1 MKMLIG
7 GKWVDASDGAV
18 RNVINPATGEMVDT
32 VPAATKEDVDRAISL
47 AVEGQKEWNAYPL
60 HKKLA
65 IFEKYASLAEANVER
80 IAKVMCEEGGK
91 PIEQCRTEVAA
102 NAAIFRIYASAANTF
117 YGHTLPFNAEARSQ
131 GDVAF
136 TIHEPLGV
144 FACIVP
150 FNYPFELAAHKTAP
164 MLVTGNAVVLKP
176 ASNTPRSALILCEL
190 LLEAGIP
197 ANAIS
202 CITGSGAKV
211 GDWLASDPRVAAVSF
226 TGSTSV
232 GINLAKIC
240 ACDLRRV
247 SLELGGNDPLI
258 IFDDC
263 DFEAALEETIGGRIG
278 NAGQTCC
285 ASKRF
290 IVQNGIRERF
300 IAELVARLE
309 KVKMGDPSDPTVEMG
324 PVISESA
331 AIDAEKQIQQAIDQG
346 AVLRCGGERR
356 GAFITPTVLETPKD
370 ADIARDE
377 EVFAPVWPVIGF
389 DTADEAIAIANNTIY
404 GLSSGVMTSNIKTAM
419 KVATSVQ
426 AGACVINGTGNYR
439 LAHQPFGGYKYSGL
453 GREGAVCTLEEMT
466 QQKMI
471 SFKGVLNAD

>member
-7 GKWVDASDGAV
+7 GAWVDASDGATCPV
-18 RNVINPATGEMVDT
+18 VNPATGKTVDT
-32 VPAATKEDVDRAISL
+32 VPNASAEDIDRAIAL
-47 AVEGQKEWNAYPL
+47 AVEGQKEWNAVPL
-60 HKKLA
+60 HEKLA
-65 IFEKYASLAEANVER
+65 VFEKYAALAEANTER

-91 PIEQCRTEVAA
+91 PIDQCRTEVAA

-117 YGHTLPFNAEARSQ
+117 YGHTLPFNGEVRSE

-136 TIHEPLGV
+136 TVHEPLGV

-197 ANAIS
+197 AKAIS
-202 CITGSGAKV
+202 CITGTGSRV
-211 GDWLASDPRVAAVSF
+211 GNLLTQDPRVAAVSF

-232 GINLAKIC
+232 GISIAKNC
-240 ACDLRRV
+240 AAGLRRV

-263 DFEAALEETIGGRIG
+263 DWELALSETIGGRIG

-290 IVQNGIRERF
+290 IVQNGIREKF
-300 IAELVARLE
+300 TAELVRRLGQ
-309 KVKMGDPSDPTVEMG
+309 VKMGDPSDPTVEMG
-324 PVISESA
+324 PVISEKA
-331 AIDAEKQIQQAIDQG
+331 AIDAMAQIEKAKEQG
-346 AVLRCGGERR
+346 AKLLCGGTRD
-356 GAFITPTVLETPKD
+356 GAFITPTVLEVTPD
-370 ADIARDE
+370 MEIAKDE
-377 EVFAPVWPVIGF
+377 EVFAPVWPIIGF
-389 DTADEAIAIANNTIY
+389 DTMEEALAIANNTQY
-404 GLSSGVMTSNIKTAM
+404 GLSSGVITENIKTAM
-419 KVATSVQ
+419 KVSMGVQ
-426 AGACVINGTGNYR
+426 AGACIINGTGNYR
-439 LAHQPFGGYKYSGL
+439 LAHQPFGGYKHSGL

-466 QQKMI
+466 QQKMV
-471 SFKGVLNAD
+471 SFKGILK